1 MGPGLLEIKLPATFI
16 GKVPL
21 VENYKHLEIINEQF
35 YLKRISTYITKILK
49 DAVTRRQ
56 YCDLFVFFV
65 FVSCLLLLLFKF
77 VTRERTSTT
86 QIYDTQSSSKTEE

>member
-86 QIYDTQSSSKTEE
+86 QIYNRQSSHKADE

>member
-56 YCDLFVFFV
+56 YCDLFVFFC
-65 FVSCLLLLLFKF
+65 FCLLLFKF
-77 VTRERTSTT
+77 VTRERISTT

>member
-65 FVSCLLLLLFKF
+65 FVSCLLLFKF

-86 QIYDTQSSSKTEE
+86 QIYDTQSSLKTYV